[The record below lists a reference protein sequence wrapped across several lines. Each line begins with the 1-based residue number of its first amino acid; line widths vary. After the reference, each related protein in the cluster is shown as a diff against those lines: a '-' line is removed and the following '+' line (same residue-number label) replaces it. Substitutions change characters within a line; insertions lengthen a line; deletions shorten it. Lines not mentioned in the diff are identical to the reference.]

1 MRYSRCSP
9 GPVPDHI
16 HARTSVSGAKLID
29 HTQSRASLGCGKE
42 DSSESQPDISTS
54 LFLQHG
60 ELAIC
65 LLNLFPPY
73 PKMTV
78 KIPLKAKL
86 DILPALASVCLTIVY
101 ALIVGLFNRRA
112 KTWYLHICYAVL
124 RQVTRRLSPLQMQ

>member
-1 MRYSRCSP
+1 M
-9 GPVPDHI
+9 
-16 HARTSVSGAKLID
+16 
-29 HTQSRASLGCGKE
+29 
-42 DSSESQPDISTS
+42 
-54 LFLQHG
+54 FLQHG

-65 LLNLFPPY
+65 LLNLFPPH